1 MVTAL
6 ALVVGLVAGAFAAG
20 WVVWADGRSDFV
32 PSAAIPVDSTRD
44 DAPASPISRIADAV
58 LPTVVSLEVQG
69 PRRGATG
76 SGFVVRSDGYIVT
89 NSHVISGAVD
99 GGAIRVT
106 FADGA
111 QVPARIVG
119 RSPTYD
125 VAVVRVDRDNL
136 PAVRLGD
143 SAQLR
148 VGDPLVVVGSPLGL
162 SGTVT
167 TGIVSA
173 LGRPV
178 TTADG
183 GEASYISAIQT
194 DAAINPGNSGG
205 PLVNLNGE
213 VVGVNF
219 AIESQTRQNSG
230 VGFTIPVSI
239 VKRVVP
245 ALIEDGAYKY
255 AYLGLEGSTISA
267 QLAEALELPDN
278 TLGVYVSSVVPGGP
292 SETGGVQGGNRTAT
306 TANGVEVRQGGDIV
320 TAIDDMPV
328 VRFEDLVSYL
338 VTKAEPGKTVTL
350 TIQRGG
356 EEIKVD
362 VTLGERPTQSVA
374 ATERGE
380 NGRINAR
387 AAIAIAEDAVR
398 NDLTG
403 EITEKVA
410 TPDERDGQDVWVVEL
425 STATQ
430 TATVVVDSQSGDV
443 LDVTIE

>member
-1 MVTAL
+1 MVAAL

-32 PSAAIPVDSTRD
+32 PTVAIPVDSTGGD
-44 DAPASPISRIADAV
+44 GPASPISQIAEAV
-58 LPTVVSLEVQG
+58 LPTVVSLEVRG

-89 NSHVISGAVD
+89 NSHVISGAED

-106 FADGA
+106 FADGVQA
-111 QVPARIVG
+111 SARIVG

-205 PLVNLNGE
+205 PVVDRRGR
-213 VVGVNF
+213 VVGIASAIATLGRGRGSGSIGLGF
-219 AIESQTRQNSG
+219 AIPAT
-230 VGFTIPVSI
+230 TAASI
-239 VKRVVP
+239 VEQLIADGEAEYPIVGVTLDLSYPGPGARVRP
-245 ALIEDGAYKY
+245 SDADG
-255 AYLGLEGSTISA
+255 
-267 QLAEALELPDN
+267 EAIA
-278 TLGVYVSSVVPGGP
+278 PGGP
-292 SETGGVQGGNRTAT
+292 ADRAGMQPG
-306 TANGVEVRQGGDIV
+306 
-320 TAIDDMPV
+320 
-328 VRFEDLVSYL
+328 DLV
-338 VTKAEPGKTVTL
+338 VAVDGEPVETFEEFVVLIRSRQPGDTVEL
-350 TIQRGG
+350 
-356 EEIKVD
+356 EV
-362 VTLGERPTQSVA
+362 
-374 ATERGE
+374 
-380 NGRINAR
+380 
-387 AAIAIAEDAVR
+387 
-398 NDLTG
+398 
-403 EITEKVA
+403 
-410 TPDERDGQDVWVVEL
+410 ERDGERLQL
-425 STATQ
+425 SVTLDATA
-430 TATVVVDSQSGDV
+430 G
-443 LDVTIE
+443 